1 MAIHEE
7 ILRTVL
13 RLCRERRTWTFK
25 TEEVVLRLPHLNESS
40 VRTHIISRCCVNAP
54 KNHPHKWDYFERVR
68 RGLYAVRPR
77 YRKRDN
83 ARRVATK
90 QDRCTGGQVI
100 GETASPYYAMK
111 PVAMRETIHA
121 VVIFDQGVYVG
132 ECHEISVVTQGRT
145 LDELVSNLQEA
156 VSLHLDGENLSSI
169 GICNAP
175 RLALTYEIAVVR
187 HVAQT

>member
-7 ILRTVL
+7 ILGTVL
-13 RLCRERRTWTFK
+13 RLCRERRTWTFN

-54 KNHPHKWDYFERVR
+54 KNHPHKWNYFERVR
-68 RGLYAVRPR
+68 RGLYAVRPD
-77 YRKRDN
+77 YRRKDKAQRM
-83 ARRVATK
+83 ALK
-90 QDRCTGGQVI
+90 QDRGTVGHAI
-100 GETASPYYAMK
+100 GETVSPYYAVK
-111 PVAMRETIHA
+111 RVAIRETIHA
-121 VVIFDQGVYVG
+121 VVFLDQGVYVG

-156 VSLHLDGENLSSI
+156 VSLHLDGEDLASL
-169 GICNAP
+169 GICDAP
-175 RLALTYEIAVVR
+175 RLAMTYEIPVGR